1 MSDIEKITIDNPI
14 ELERDYRFYIE
25 EIVEKDRCSFLDACV
40 KILEEK
46 NIEPKVFASRIP
58 QYIKNKIEE
67 ECANLN
73 KIKRKKIHK
82 IIFE

>member
-1 MSDIEKITIDNPI
+1 MSNEQEITKPI

-40 KILEEK
+40 KLIETY

-58 QYIKNKIEE
+58 QYIKSKIEE
-67 ECANLN
+67 ECTQTN
-73 KIKRKKIHK
+73 KIKHKKTNQLT
-82 IIFE
+82 FE

>member
-1 MSDIEKITIDNPI
+1 MTDKITQETKI

-40 KILEEK
+40 KIIEEK
-46 NIEPKVFASRIP
+46 SIEPKVFASRIP

-67 ECANLN
+67 ECAELN

-82 IIFE
+82 IMFE